1 MRGHHDCM
9 PYPDPVPV
17 RERIRR
23 TLAAATQP
31 LTTRTIAES
40 VGTQPEQAA
49 RALRRLEAEG
59 AAIRRLAAG
68 GRYEWTATRP

>member
-1 MRGHHDCM
+1 M
-9 PYPDPVPV
+9 PYPEPVPV

-40 VGTQPEQAA
+40 VGTKPEQAA
-49 RALRRLEAEG
+49 RALRRLEDDG
-59 AAIRRLAAG
+59 AAVRQAAAG
-68 GRYEWTATRP
+68 GCYAWTATRP